1 MYAAG
6 GCCAMKQFLFESQP
20 WELEREGADEALA
33 RLAGEIGVD
42 GIHLHVGSRGGAAL
56 YPRGPQGP
64 RLEACGPGLQFQLDA
79 SMYSSVRV
87 RPRTAA
93 WMKSRNPLEAM
104 CKLAE
109 RHRLK
114 VRAALPESIPMP
126 ERSTVSTI
134 LNALGDVSPH
144 SLCFAH
150 PDTQELHAALIE
162 DLSSN
167 YPIDAVEIAAP
178 RRPRAQ
184 AAYDVLTFPSP
195 SPDGEPFS
203 ECLAWCFCPSCR
215 QQAQAAGVD
224 IALVQ
229 KKITDLISSMPAM
242 DTAPREWKDVVAED
256 AALAGYERWQDE
268 SARTLVRQL
277 RERCRK
283 SLSLRWEES
292 RSPVEFAAH
301 ALRTWGGISER
312 ISLRA
317 VRGGLPDDPSVVRKL
332 GSALEAVRNDF
343 PPMPGELKIDLL
355 MPSRPPD
362 VRDGPH
368 LVSLTHEAAQT
379 GCEAIIFQDYATSP
393 DGCLDWVRQAIRFAR
408 RESQ

>member
-1 MYAAG
+1 
-6 GCCAMKQFLFESQP
+6 MKQFFFECQP
-20 WELEREGADEALA
+20 WELEREGAEEALA

-42 GIHLHVGSRGGAAL
+42 GIHLHVSSSGGAAL
-56 YPRGPQGP
+56 YPRGPMGP
-64 RLEACGPGLQFQLDA
+64 RIDSCDKGLQFQLDA
-79 SMYSSVRV
+79 SKYASVRV
-87 RPRTAA
+87 RPRIAA
-93 WMKSRNPLEAM
+93 WMKSRNPLEAV

-114 VRAALPESIPMP
+114 VRAALPVSIPMP
-126 ERSTVSTI
+126 ERSTVATI
-134 LNALGDVSPH
+134 INALGDVSPH

-167 YPIDAVEIAAP
+167 YPIDVVEIAAP

-195 SPDGEPFS
+195 SSDGEPFS

-229 KKITDLISSMPAM
+229 KKITDLISSLPAM
-242 DTAPREWKDVVAED
+242 DAAPREWKDVVAEV

-283 SLSLRWEES
+283 SLSLRLEES
-292 RSPVEFAAH
+292 RYPVEFAARH
-301 ALRTWGGISER
+301 ALRTWEGISER
-312 ISLRA
+312 MSLRA
-317 VRGGLPDDPSVVRKL
+317 VRGGLPDEPRPVRKL
-332 GSALEAVRNDF
+332 GSALAAVRNES

-379 GCEAIIFQDYATSP
+379 GCETIVFQDYATSP
-393 DGCLDWVRQAIRFAR
+393 DACLDWVRQAIRFAR